1 MAKILVVDD
10 EHDVCDFVKTFFEE
24 RSYDVMAAYDGE
36 EALRIAKSQKPDIIL
51 LDIRMKKMDGIETLK
66 KLRDFDKNVNVIM
79 VTAVADR
86 DKIDIASKF
95 GAKGYITK
103 PLVLEELESAVYE
116 NTRKNKG
123 VK

>member
-116 NTRKNKG
+116 NTKK
-123 VK
+123 KTQ

>member
-24 RSYDVMAAYDGE
+24 RNYDVMAAYDGE
-36 EALRIAKSQKPDIIL
+36 EALRVAKSQKPDIIL

-116 NTRKNKG
+116 NTKK
-123 VK
+123 KTQ